1 MRESSR
7 LSLMPRGRSDKMS
20 LEFSRN
26 FATRLRA
33 LRQERGW
40 TQAELGKKVNT
51 DGSVIRSYEL
61 KLHHPPL
68 MTLQKLA
75 HVFGVS
81 VDFLLNGQSRP
92 AEGFQDRELLELFLR
107 ADQLH
112 YTTKGA
118 LKQVIEAMIVAE
130 QQRKAA

>member
-1 MRESSR
+1 M
-7 LSLMPRGRSDKMS
+7 MPRRRSDKMS

-26 FATRLRA
+26 FASRLKS

-40 TQAELGKKVNT
+40 TQAELGKKVSV

-68 MTLQKLA
+68 MTLQKLSL
-75 HVFGVS
+75 VFGVS
-81 VDFLLNGQSRP
+81 VDFLLSGQSKP
-92 AEGFQDRELLELFLR
+92 EDGFQDRELLDLFLK

-112 YTTKGA
+112 YTAKAA
-118 LKQVIEAMIVAE
+118 LKQVIEGLLAAE
-130 QQRKAA
+130 QHRKAA